1 MASWLFDDG
10 KGDDVVGFVGEAQ
23 VGVQPTLAH
32 MLGQGR
38 GKLEQG
44 LAQGVVPHA
53 HRVERGRRGDA
64 GAECLAEG
72 LLGREALGQQ
82 PGRVGRGGKGGAL
95 GGVEDALSKA
105 RATRTMSVPTPW
117 ITAAGR
123 VRRPRASGASFRA
136 RPRAGQ

>member
-82 PGRVGRGGKGGAL
+82 PGSRPWPCCCVTWTISSA
-95 GGVEDALSKA
+95 STTPM
-105 RATRTMSVPTPW
+105 ATAQETWCCR
-117 ITAAGR
+117 IFTAARWG
-123 VRRPRASGASFRA
+123 
-136 RPRAGQ
+136 

>member
-44 LAQGVVPHA
+44 LAQGVVPDA

-105 RATRTMSVPTPW
+105 RAVTLKRVGQVVEVLFPNL
-117 ITAAGR
+117 ITAQEMEWLR
-123 VRRPRASGASFRA
+123 E
-136 RPRAGQ
+136 QN